1 MVVWCDEKEGNEW
14 GVETYEKD
22 CHTKA
27 IQNWRDIQYQGVL
40 W

>member
-1 MVVWCDEKEGNEW
+1 MVVWHDEKVGNEW

-22 CHTKA
+22 CLTKA
-27 IQNWRDIQYQGVL
+27 IQNWCDMQYQGVV